1 MITSFLG
8 RLTASFGWAT
18 FTITFEPDDDIPGQS
33 FDDLKMMLK
42 IGYSQHDIDVMYT
55 NFKKLD
61 VYHKNTV
68 LFASFL
74 QINRIDNPLSELIFR
89 KILAMGIKEEIDFQ
103 NYVVCIW
110 NGFSISDDSSIAELV
125 FELFDTD
132 NSGEIPV
139 RSFFLFLRLLPW
151 SFDDLH
157 L

>member
-18 FTITFEPDDDIPGQS
+18 FTITFEPDDDISGQG

-42 IGYSQHDIDVMYT
+42 IGYTQRDIDIMYT

-61 VYHKNTV
+61 VYHKDTV

-74 QINRIDNPLSELIFR
+74 QINRIDNPLREAIFR
-89 KILAMGIKEEIDFQ
+89 KIFAMETKNEMDFQ

-110 NGFSISDDSSIAELV
+110 NAFSTSDDSSIAEIV

-132 NSGEIPV
+132 NSGEKQV
-139 RSFFLFLRLLPW
+139 RSFFHF
-151 SFDDLH
+151 FMFIVMVI
-157 L
+157 